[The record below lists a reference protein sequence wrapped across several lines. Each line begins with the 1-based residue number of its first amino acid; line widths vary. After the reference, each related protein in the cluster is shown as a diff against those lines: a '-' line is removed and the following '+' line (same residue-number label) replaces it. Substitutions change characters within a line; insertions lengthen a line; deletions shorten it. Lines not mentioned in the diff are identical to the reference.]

1 MLSVESLYCQK
12 KFFAYHTKTNHTATD
27 YLGKYPDLIVVIGKN
42 QLEFTRKT
50 SYSPLWATTEK
61 KYLIDEKK
69 LFEKQELIKNQGK
82 VK

>member
-1 MLSVESLYCQK
+1 MAAKLNFSFYSFTVFIIPIFIMLSAESLYCQK

-50 SYSPLWATTEK
+50 SY
-61 KYLIDEKK
+61 
-69 LFEKQELIKNQGK
+69 
-82 VK
+82 